1 MSDICRSWVGVGQC
15 AFVVS
20 TRESWFA
27 EYVGTANGGLR
38 RGWRPHA
45 LDRWMAAYLLVQLA
59 LVAVAVAAPRQPAGL
74 AALGVVT
81 VGSAVLSGGVY
92 RFRRNSWG
100 WWLVAAS
107 AWALTAVSIGI
118 SVAHGLGE
126 HPVVDSLA
134 PITGTA
140 VTFVLLAAGIAMLG
154 QTDRPGRYA
163 DLLDATMT
171 ALAAFLLLWAA
182 VVGPRGGSTNPATA
196 TAAVFLISC
205 LLIVTLGVRLL
216 LGRGISHGPTTLM
229 LISAL
234 TLVGVNATAVAP
246 ALGRPALEGG
256 PITTALF
263 LCYGVALGAAGV
275 TLSPAKPRL
284 SRATRGTSPG
294 RIALFIALALVPPT
308 AWAIEVASGPPD
320 NDRVAAWVPT
330 LVSAAFLLL
339 LVFRLT
345 LIARYADRRSDEL
358 AQRTT
363 ALADAVSEQ
372 TRLQHQL
379 TFRAWHD
386 PLTGLFN
393 RDVLSERLA
402 AALTDRV
409 GRTRPAS
416 ALLLL
421 DLDGFKDVN
430 DTLGHPVGDDLL
442 VEVSRRLIAV
452 VPAGATLARLGGDE
466 FAVLLAEVTAD
477 DALARADEL
486 LAVFERPFAVAGRQL
501 FLTTSIGVLVTDPS
515 GPAITP
521 VDALRDADLALYAA
535 KEAGKNR
542 SALFHPELRDAR
554 RDYAAIAADLRNA
567 LERDEFELRYQ
578 PMVELDT
585 GRTVAVEALVRWR
598 RTSSTL
604 VGPDVFVP
612 VAEEAGLIGAIGAWV
627 LRQACTDARRWWA
640 EHRVAVSVNVSGRQ
654 FEDAGF
660 ADTVM
665 RALNETGLPGT
676 GLIVEITESSLID
689 TSGGEDCHGQLRRL
703 RERGMRVA
711 IDDFGTGYSSLSYVA
726 KLPVDIVKVDKS
738 FTQEGAGGDRAG
750 WAFIN
755 AILRLVES
763 LDLIA
768 IVEGVE
774 TAEQAEA
781 LRRLRCP
788 LVQGYYFARP
798 VSAAEIGRRLAA
810 GPVPAPR

>member
-1 MSDICRSWVGVGQC
+1 
-15 AFVVS
+15 
-20 TRESWFA
+20 
-27 EYVGTANGGLR
+27 VGTANGGLR

-45 LDRWMAAYLLVQLA
+45 LDRRLTAYLLLQLV
-59 LVAVAVAAPRQPAGL
+59 LVALAVAAPRQLAGM
-74 AALGVVT
+74 AALGVLIA
-81 VGSAVLSGGVY
+81 GSAVLTVAIY
-92 RFRRNSWG
+92 RFRRDNRG

-107 AWALTAVSIGI
+107 TWVLAAVSVGIAVGYGLGEEPTVSTIAPIAGTAVSF
-118 SVAHGLGE
+118 L
-126 HPVVDSLA
+126 
-134 PITGTA
+134 
-140 VTFVLLAAGIAMLG
+140 LLAVGIAMLG
-154 QTDRPGRYA
+154 QTDRPERYA

-182 VVGPRGGSTNPATA
+182 VVGPRGGTTNPATA
-196 TAAVFLISC
+196 TAAVFLIAC
-205 LLIVTLGVRLL
+205 LLVVALGVRLL
-216 LGRGISHGPTTLM
+216 LGRGVSHAPTTLM
-229 LISAL
+229 LVASL
-234 TLVGVNATAVAP
+234 VLVGLNASAVAP
-246 ALGRPALEGG
+246 VLGRTALQSG
-256 PITTALF
+256 PVSTALF
-263 LCYGVALGAAGV
+263 LCYGVALGAAGI

-284 SRATRGTSPG
+284 NRRPQGTTLG
-294 RIALFIALALVPPT
+294 RIALFVALALVPPT

-330 LVSAAFLLL
+330 VVSAAFLLL
-339 LVFRLT
+339 LVLRLT
-345 LIARYADRRSDEL
+345 LIARYADRRSTEL

-421 DLDGFKDVN
+421 DLDGFKDIN

-466 FAVLLAEVTAD
+466 FAVLLADVTAD
-477 DALARADEL
+477 DALVRADEL
-486 LAVFERPFAVAGRQL
+486 LAAFERPFTVAGREL
-501 FLTTSIGVLVTDPS
+501 FLTTSIGALVTDPS

-542 SALFHPELRDAR
+542 SALFHSELRDAR
-554 RDYAAIAADLRNA
+554 RDYAAITADLRNA

-578 PMVELDT
+578 PVVELDT
-585 GRTVAVEALVRWR
+585 GRVVAVEALVRWR
-598 RTSSTL
+598 RTASTL

-665 RALNETGLPGT
+665 RALNQTGLPGT
-676 GLIVEITESSLID
+676 ALILEITESSLID
-689 TSGGEDCHGQLRRL
+689 TTTGGEDCHGQLRRL
-703 RERGMRVA
+703 RDRGVRVA

-738 FTQEGAGGDRAG
+738 FTQEPAGGDRAG

-788 LVQGYYFARP
+788 LVQGYHFARP
-798 VSAAEIGRRLAA
+798 VSAAEISRRLAA